1 VCGGVHFYLW
11 PFGVC
16 VFVCGWVGGVGGVST
31 STLLAVFA
39 IKGSNYNKKSD
50 GTVHPFLAGKS

>member
-1 VCGGVHFYLW
+1 
-11 PFGVC
+11 VC
-16 VFVCGWVGGVGGVST
+16 VGGGGGGGIST

-50 GTVHPFLAGKS
+50 GTLHPFLAGKS